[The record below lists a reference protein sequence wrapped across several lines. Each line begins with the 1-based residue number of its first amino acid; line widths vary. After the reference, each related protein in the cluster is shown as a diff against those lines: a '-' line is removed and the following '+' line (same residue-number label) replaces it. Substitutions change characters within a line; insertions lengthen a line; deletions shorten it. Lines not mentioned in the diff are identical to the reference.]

1 MACSY
6 LSFSI
11 HKIHQNTKKG
21 GFCEELLSE
30 NDSEA
35 VLNNFCCY
43 EYGANTEE
51 VQKVRTRTLLLLL
64 ELCQFT
70 LKQLIL
76 KRHLW
81 KNTFSSLLPA
91 CWRYKPGFSFFPN
104 KMSNLLHVGLILI
117 IGKVFTMLCLLCLCK
132 NREYPGNFENKT
144 VISNLFFKMCAQ
156 VKWERR
162 PFWSGQEA
170 EIYPLNYL
178 LPTYKG
184 NIYYYS
190 SVDHPIPTLP
200 VETGSTLAIF
210 KINQ

>member
-1 MACSY
+1 MACPY

-91 CWRYKPGFSFFPN
+91 CWRYKPCFCFFSWQI
-104 KMSNLLHVGLILI
+104 KISNLLHVGLILI
-117 IGKVFTMLCLLCLCK
+117 IRVFTILRLVCLCR
-132 NREYPGNFENKT
+132 NREYCGNF
-144 VISNLFFKMCAQ
+144 
-156 VKWERR
+156 
-162 PFWSGQEA
+162 
-170 EIYPLNYL
+170 
-178 LPTYKG
+178 
-184 NIYYYS
+184 
-190 SVDHPIPTLP
+190 
-200 VETGSTLAIF
+200 
-210 KINQ
+210 